1 MPGQDR
7 VSLPK
12 LVVYSLNINHVCWRE
27 KLACLSLVIVACIT
41 LDVMAAIVTNPVP
54 YPIVKSGI
62 AVKLVDFITV
72 PPSAASPPLARLSLL
87 YHSRDGSGRL
97 FVNDLRGK
105 LYVIDQGQIS
115 VYLDL
120 ASQRPDFVSSPGL
133 ATGFQSFAFHP
144 DFAANGKFYTVHCE
158 TPGAVP
164 ADLVSP
170 TTVTAAIHSIVTE
183 WTASSAG
190 ANVFSGAD
198 REVVRIEQPTFIHGL
213 QEIGFNPNTSPG
225 DADYGM
231 LYLGQGDGGELF
243 TTNPQ
248 GLDSPHGAILRIDPL
263 GNNSSNGRYGIPAD
277 NPFASDGDPLTLGE
291 IWAYGFRNPHR
302 FSWDIGGTNKMLIGD
317 IGQGN
322 LEEVNLG
329 GIGNNYGWNVREG
342 TFVYDP
348 NMDGVVQTLPPNDA
362 TYGYTYPVAQYDHD
376 EGDAIVGGFVYRGT
390 AAPALVGKY
399 LFGDIVLGR
408 VFLVDASALV
418 SGAQA
423 AIDELTLLDQNGV
436 EITMLNITPGNRVD
450 LRFGIDQSGEVYVM
464 SKRDGIIRRL
474 LSAAPDSD
482 GDGLADDVETV
493 TGTNP
498 FAVDS
503 DGDGLVD
510 GDDGVIATG
519 TFPGGVDAN
528 GDGYVDGER
537 TLGTDPTL
545 ADSDGDKL
553 DDGLEVAAGTNP
565 LDPNDWPKLADGDLA
580 PWDNPDGQI
589 NAADVLIA
597 TQLVIGQRIAG
608 PLQFAHGDMNLDGT
622 INLAD
627 LLLIQQIALQ

>member
-1 MPGQDR
+1 MNNNS
-7 VSLPK
+7 VYWWK
-12 LVVYSLNINHVCWRE
+12 IVVR
-27 KLACLSLVIVACIT
+27 LSMIIAASMT
-41 LDVMAAIVTNPVP
+41 LDAMAAVVTNPVP
-54 YPIVKSGI
+54 NPIVKSGI

-72 PPSAASPPLARLSLL
+72 PPSATSPPLARLSLL

-105 LYVIDQGQIS
+105 LYLIDQGQIS
-115 VYLDL
+115 LYLDL

-144 DFAANGKFYTVHCE
+144 DYAANGKFYTVHCE

-170 TTVTAAIHSIVTE
+170 TTVTGAVHSIVTE
-183 WTASSAG
+183 WTASNPG

-263 GNNSSNGRYGIPAD
+263 GNNSVNSRYGIPAD

-302 FSWDIGGTNKMLIGD
+302 FSWDAGGTNKMLIGD

-348 NMDGVVQTLPPNDA
+348 SMDGVVQTLPPNDA

-399 LFGDIVLGR
+399 LFGDIVRGR
-408 VFLVDASALV
+408 IFLVDASTLV

-423 AIDELTLLDQNGV
+423 AIDELTLLDENGV

-482 GDGLADDVETV
+482 GDGLADDVEIV

-498 FAVDS
+498 GAVDS

-510 GDDGVIATG
+510 GDDGVVPIGA
-519 TFPGGVDAN
+519 FPGGVDAN

-537 TLGTDPTL
+537 TLGTNPTL
-545 ADSDGDKL
+545 ADTDGDKL
-553 DDGLEVAAGTNP
+553 NDGLEVASGADP
-565 LDPNDWPKLADGDLA
+565 LDPDDWPKLADGDLA
-580 PWDNPDGQI
+580 PWNNPDNQI

-597 TQLVIGQRIAG
+597 TQLVLGQRTPG
-608 PLQFAHGDMNLDGT
+608 PLQYAHGDLNLDGIIT
-622 INLAD
+622 ITD
-627 LLLIQQIALQ
+627 LLLIQQIVLP